1 MKVNIRLLQSA
12 EYTSTFLLLFST
24 CVVRGYCDS
33 QLVSLLY
40 HGCFYIASNN
50 LIYIIFPIGLGTSL
64 VSIHCFL
71 WEPTTPNEFS
81 TIRNSEGLGSFFVM
95 LSGMVFGLGFSS
107 PSRSLSV
114 TLFVVVLAQDN
125 HVLLS

>member
-1 MKVNIRLLQSA
+1 VTA
-12 EYTSTFLLLFST
+12 
-24 CVVRGYCDS
+24 S

-40 HGCFYIASNN
+40 QGCFYIAGNN

-81 TIRNSEGLGSFFVM
+81 TIRNSEGF
-95 LSGMVFGLGFSS
+95 GMVFGLGFSS

-114 TLFVVVLAQDN
+114 TLFVVVLTQDN